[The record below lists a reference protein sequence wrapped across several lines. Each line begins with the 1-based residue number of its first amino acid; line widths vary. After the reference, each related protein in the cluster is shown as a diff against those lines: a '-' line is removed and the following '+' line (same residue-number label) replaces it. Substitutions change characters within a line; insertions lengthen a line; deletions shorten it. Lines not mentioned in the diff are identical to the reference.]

1 MLIMNLNLLPCP
13 HNLLS
18 KTAHIYPGTY
28 HVKYPKP
35 ATPSMTMV
43 TQPRLQAS
51 ATRTLLA
58 AQKQAAHD
66 LPGGHLSLE
75 QIDEG
80 IRKTEV
86 EIQRLERF

>member
-1 MLIMNLNLLPCP
+1 
-13 HNLLS
+13 
-18 KTAHIYPGTY
+18 
-28 HVKYPKP
+28 
-35 ATPSMTMV
+35 MTMM
-43 TQPRLQAS
+43 TKSRLQAS
-51 ATRTLLA
+51 ATRALLA

-86 EIQRLERF
+86 ETQRLERF